1 MKKVAIANSRF
12 FYVLLKKGIVMA
24 NYDTILNYIDCNQ
37 GVKDEITRID
47 AAITALQNAQLK
59 GALNGEV
66 SEYSLDDGQIK
77 IKQVFNSYEGLNKA
91 IRGLETRKKSL
102 INENCLGR
110 VMTLRDKDS
119 FNLYKGYGF

>member
-1 MKKVAIANSRF
+1 
-12 FYVLLKKGIVMA
+12 MA
-24 NYDTILNYIDCNQ
+24 SYDTILGYINCSQ

-47 AAITALQNAQLK
+47 AVITALQDAQLK

-66 SEYSLDDGQIK
+66 SEYSLDDGQTK
-77 IKQVFNSYEGLNKA
+77 IKQVFNSYEGLSKA
-91 IRGLETRKKSL
+91 VLALETRKKSL

-119 FNLYKGYGF
+119 FNLYKGHGY